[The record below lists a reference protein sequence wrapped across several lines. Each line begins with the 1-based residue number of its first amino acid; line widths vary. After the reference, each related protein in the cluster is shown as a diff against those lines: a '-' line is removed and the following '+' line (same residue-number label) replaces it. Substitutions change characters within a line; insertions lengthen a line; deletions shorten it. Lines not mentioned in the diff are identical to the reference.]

1 MPVSK
6 QLSVSFVSVM
16 LQGSLVKTPRRNMVK
31 KVNGSVSIVVLDG
44 HTLNPGDLSWD
55 SLAAL
60 GELKV
65 YDRTSHEELCDRARN
80 AQLVLTNKTLL
91 TRDTIESLS
100 ELTYIGVTATGCNVV
115 DLEAARRRSITVTN
129 VPEYGTR
136 SVAQMVFAHV
146 LNLCQH
152 VGEHGQSVSQGAW
165 ARSLDFCYSD
175 FPLIELAGL
184 TIGIVG
190 YGRIGRAVAQL
201 GSAFGMHVLV
211 NDITTPTGLGSGIKS
226 VELDTLF
233 RQSDIVSLHCPLTP
247 QTENLVSRERLKL
260 MKPSVFLINTS
271 RGPLVDERALVEAL
285 DSGLIAGA
293 GLDVLVQE
301 PPAEDNPLF
310 AARNCYITPHIAWA
324 TASARERL
332 MRIVVE
338 NVKAFLG
345 GSPQNVVS

>member
-1 MPVSK
+1 
-6 QLSVSFVSVM
+6 
-16 LQGSLVKTPRRNMVK
+16 MVEN
-31 KVNGSVSIVVLDG
+31 VNDNVSIVVLDG

-65 YDRTSHEELCDRARN
+65 YDRTPHGKVLDRARN
-80 AQLVLTNKTLL
+80 AQLILTNKTLL
-91 TRDTIESLS
+91 TGDTIESLS
-100 ELTYIGVTATGCNVV
+100 ELTYIGVMATGCNVV
-115 DLEAARRRSITVTN
+115 DLQAARRRSVTVTN
-129 VPEYGTR
+129 VPEYGTS

-165 ARSLDFCYSD
+165 AKSSDFCYWD

-190 YGRIGRAVAQL
+190 YGRIGRAVARL
-201 GSAFGMHVLV
+201 GTAFGMNVLV
-211 NDITTPTGLGSGIKS
+211 NDIATSTDLGGDVKS
-226 VELDTLF
+226 VDLDTLF

-247 QTENLVSRERLKL
+247 QTKNLVSRERLKL
-260 MKPSVFLINTS
+260 MKPSAFLINTS
-271 RGPLVDERALVEAL
+271 RGPLVDERALAEVL

-293 GLDVLVQE
+293 GLDVLGQE
-301 PPAEDNPLF
+301 PPAAESPLF
-310 AARNCYITPHIAWA
+310 AAPNCYITPHIAWA

-332 MRIVVE
+332 MRIAVE
-338 NVKAFLG
+338 NVKAFLS
-345 GSPQNVVS
+345 GSPQNIVS